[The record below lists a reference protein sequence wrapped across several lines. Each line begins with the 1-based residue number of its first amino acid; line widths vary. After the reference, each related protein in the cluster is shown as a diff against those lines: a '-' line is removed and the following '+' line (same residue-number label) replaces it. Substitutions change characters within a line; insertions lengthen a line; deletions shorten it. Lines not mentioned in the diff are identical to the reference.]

1 LFLITHTGFTSYAQ
15 NINGIVTV
23 NNSPSQDY
31 LFLGLSFGGVGR
43 LWIVDNDLTPVFYR
57 KVVGTIFDFK
67 YQPNGE
73 LVYNIYSTESYGM
86 DSSGIPSNRFFT
98 PEGFALDIHELQVLE
113 DGSYYIL
120 GRDLITIDIS
130 QYITG
135 GDTAAVLVANTI
147 HHMDSND
154 NELWRWESINHYNIL
169 DVDDHVDLT
178 QHTIDWTHCNSIE
191 IDSDSNLILSTRNF
205 NEITKTNRQTGEI
218 IWRLGGKRNQFQFM
232 NDNRGFGRQHD
243 VRRHSNGNIIL
254 FDNGHH
260 LIPEYSSYIEYELD
274 ETIYYATL
282 IRRYTRNESVF
293 AQTRGGVQELADGHT
308 LICWGQKIDP
318 AVTEFNDENLIEF
331 EMMFPVSQHQ
341 YRAYRFAWQTN
352 YIFVNTDSLN
362 FGTVAV
368 GDSSLQKLWMINKK
382 NYDVIIN
389 EFYLSDS
396 TFTVQDSLPITV
408 PQQDSV
414 EITVYFKPYTEGVFT
429 DKLNIRHHNDTLLI
443 GKQVKLYAQT
453 TLVSVKGEEQQ
464 PNKYSLSQNF
474 PNPFNPSTTIR
485 YSIKERTF
493 VNLVMYDILGRDV
506 EVLVNQEQDVG
517 SHKINF
523 NAGRYTSGIY
533 FYQLKAGD
541 FVETKKMVLMK

>member
-120 GRDLITIDIS
+120 GRDLITIDMS